1 MKNWK
6 IGTRFAA
13 GFGVVLFLMIAVTSI
28 GIWRLQTVAE
38 ATRSMME
45 MPLVKERL
53 ISDLYSTI
61 SASITRTTAIAKSS
75 DLSLGVYFEP
85 AGNQAA
91 KNVAALQ
98 EKIKN
103 LLATP
108 EEKKLFSEIGQNQKI
123 YEDAGS
129 NIVALRAD
137 GKLFQARNA
146 FEQTYQPSA
155 ARYLESMQKLLQL
168 QRQGINSIAQD
179 IESIYRT
186 SKIALLAL
194 TVAAVLCGLIA
205 AAVITRSVLRQ
216 LGGEPVYAVKV
227 ADRIA
232 AGDLT
237 ETIAVAAGD
246 TSSLMSAMHIMQ
258 KNLAD
263 SVERIMQSAKT
274 IATASNEIAIGNLD
288 LSSRTE
294 QQAGSLEETAA
305 ALQHLTTAVKKNA
318 ESAMQANRL
327 AVSASQVADEGSRV
341 VDRAVGTMATI
352 NASSKRVAEIIGV
365 INEIAFQTNIL
376 ALNAA
381 VEAARAGEQGRGF
394 AVVAAE
400 VRALAQRS
408 ATAAKEIKSLIDDSV
423 GHIGSGTAEIEQ
435 AGTTIG
441 ELVGGIKK
449 LSVFVAE
456 ISHAGVE
463 QSTGIEQVNQAIMQM
478 DDMTQ
483 HNAALVE
490 EAAAAA
496 QSLQDQAMQLEQV
509 VNAFKLA
516 PQAGFNSGS
525 NPGFN
530 PKLEQA
536 FKPARQLPA
545 LQLA

>member
-13 GFGVVLFLMIAVTSI
+13 GFGVVLFLMIAVASI

-61 SASITRTTAIAKSS
+61 SASITRTTAIAKSA

-91 KNVAALQ
+91 KSASALQ
-98 EKIKN
+98 EKIRS
-103 LLATP
+103 LLVTP
-108 EEKKLFSEIGQNQKI
+108 EEKKLFSDIGQNQKI
-123 YEDAGS
+123 YEAAGN
-129 NIVALRAD
+129 NIIALRAD

-155 ARYLESMQKLLQL
+155 ARYLDSMQKLLQL

-179 IESIYRT
+179 IESIYQT

-194 TVAAVLCGLIA
+194 TIAAVLCGLIA
-205 AAVITRSVLRQ
+205 AAFITRSVLRQ
-216 LGGEPVYAVKV
+216 LGGEPAYAVMV

-237 ETIAVAAGD
+237 ETIGVAAGD
-246 TSSLMSAMHIMQ
+246 TFSLMSAMNIMQ

-263 SVERIMQSAKT
+263 SINRIMLSAKT
-274 IATASNEIAIGNLD
+274 IATASNEIAVGNLD

-294 QQAGSLEETAA
+294 QQAGSLEETTA
-305 ALQHLTTAVKKNA
+305 ALQHLTTVVKKNA
-318 ESAMQANRL
+318 ESAMQANQL

-352 NASSKRVAEIIGV
+352 NASSKKVAEIIGV

-394 AVVAAE
+394 AVVASE

-435 AGTTIG
+435 AGATIC
-441 ELVGGIKK
+441 ELVAGIKK
-449 LSVFVAE
+449 LSVFVAD
-456 ISHAGVE
+456 ISTAGVE

-478 DDMTQ
+478 DDVTQ

-496 QSLQDQAMQLEQV
+496 QSLQDQAVRLEQV
-509 VNAFKLA
+509 VNAFKLT
-516 PQAGFNSGS
+516 PQSGFERE
-525 NPGFN
+525 FEREF
-530 PKLEQA
+530 EQ
-536 FKPARQLPA
+536 PARQLPA
-545 LQLA
+545 LRLA